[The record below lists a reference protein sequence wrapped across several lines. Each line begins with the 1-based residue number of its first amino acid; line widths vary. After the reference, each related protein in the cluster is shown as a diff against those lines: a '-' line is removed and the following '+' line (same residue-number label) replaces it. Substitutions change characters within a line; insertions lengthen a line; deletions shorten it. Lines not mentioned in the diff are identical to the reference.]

1 MALMVDG
8 ASLEETRERV
18 LAWFAEAGRD
28 LPWRATRD
36 PYRVLVAEVLA
47 QQTQAARAAAAWPRF
62 LERFP
67 DVATL
72 AAAAPAEVLRAW
84 QGLGYNRRALAL
96 HRTAQAVE
104 GRGGWPDTV
113 EGLAGLPGV
122 GPYTARAVACFAL
135 GRRVAPVDTNV
146 ARVLARSLA
155 GADPAQLSPAARQR
169 LADQAL
175 PPPAHGPAVAGAP
188 DPSGRAWTW
197 SSALM
202 DVGALHCRPRP
213 RCEGCPLAPSCRWR
227 ALGPAAPPPRP
238 RAQAPFATSDRRW
251 RGAWPAPP
259 TAWTGPPGPTPCRR
273 PPPTG
278 PPAGST
284 PSWAAWRPRA
294 WSPPAPM
301 AVCTCPVRERRGRG
315 AGRRPGWWRPTA
327 RTRPWSSRVPGPAG
341 GRCRGRCGARSGR
354 GPAPQGDRGP
364 GRRSRPGG
372 RPGRWLPPAA
382 RGRWWPR
389 TFAALARRPGPRP
402 AGRWSGGRPAR
413 PWSGRARHS
422 GRACRGGPGRRP
434 APAGRA
440 ARRPAPGRRRRPAA
454 FEGLR

>member
-104 GRGGWPDTV
+104 ERGGWPDTV

-155 GADPAQLSPAARQR
+155 GADPAQLTPAARQR

-175 PPPAHGPAVAGAP
+175 PPPAYGPAVAGAP

-251 RGAWPAPP
+251 RGAVVRALAGAPD
-259 TAWTGPPGPTPCRR
+259 GL
-273 PPPTG
+273 
-278 PPAGST
+278 
-284 PSWAAWRPRA
+284 
-294 WSPPAPM
+294 
-301 AVCTCPVRERRGRG
+301 
-315 AGRRPGWWRPTA
+315 
-327 RTRPWSSRVPGPAG
+327 
-341 GRCRGRCGARSGR
+341 
-354 GPAPQGDRGP
+354 DR
-364 GRRSRPGG
+364 
-372 RPGRWLPPAA
+372 
-382 RGRWWPR
+382 
-389 TFAALARRPGPRP
+389 AALADAVQAVAADRP
-402 AGRWSGGRPAR
+402 AGWFDTLLAR
-413 PWSGRARHS
+413 LEA
-422 GRACRGGPGRRP
+422 
-434 APAGRA
+434 
-440 ARRPAPGRRRRPAA
+440 
-454 FEGLR
+454 EGLVATGADGRLHLPG

>member
-1 MALMVDG
+1 MVDG

-104 GRGGWPDTV
+104 ERGGWPDTI
-113 EGLAGLPGV
+113 EGLAALPGV

-155 GADPAQLSPAARQR
+155 GADPAQLTPAARQR
-169 LADQAL
+169 LADEAL
-175 PPPAHGPAVAGAP
+175 PPPAHGSAVPGAP
-188 DPSGRAWTW
+188 DRSGSAWTW

-213 RCEGCPLAPSCRWR
+213 RCEGCPLAPSCHWR

-251 RGAWPAPP
+251 RGAVVRALAAAPD
-259 TAWTGPPGPTPCRR
+259 GL
-273 PPPTG
+273 
-278 PPAGST
+278 
-284 PSWAAWRPRA
+284 
-294 WSPPAPM
+294 
-301 AVCTCPVRERRGRG
+301 
-315 AGRRPGWWRPTA
+315 
-327 RTRPWSSRVPGPAG
+327 
-341 GRCRGRCGARSGR
+341 
-354 GPAPQGDRGP
+354 DR
-364 GRRSRPGG
+364 
-372 RPGRWLPPAA
+372 
-382 RGRWWPR
+382 
-389 TFAALARRPGPRP
+389 AALADAVQAAAADRP
-402 AGRWSGGRPAR
+402 AGWFDTLLARLEAEGMVATAADGRLRLPA
-413 PWSGRARHS
+413 
-422 GRACRGGPGRRP
+422 
-434 APAGRA
+434 
-440 ARRPAPGRRRRPAA
+440 
-454 FEGLR
+454 

>member
-8 ASLEETRERV
+8 ALLEETRERV

-96 HRTAQAVE
+96 HRTARAVQE
-104 GRGGWPDTV
+104 RGGWPDTV
-113 EGLAGLPGV
+113 EELAALPGI

-135 GRRVAPVDTNV
+135 EHRVAPVDTNV

-155 GADPAQLSPAARQR
+155 GADPAQLTPAARQR
-169 LADQAL
+169 LADLAMPEGQPWA
-175 PPPAHGPAVAGAP
+175 
-188 DPSGRAWTW
+188 W

-213 RCEGCPLAPSCRWR
+213 RCQGCPLAPSCRWR
-227 ALGPAAPPPRP
+227 ALGPDAPPPRP

-251 RGAWPAPP
+251 RGAVVRALAGAPD
-259 TAWTGPPGPTPCRR
+259 GL
-273 PPPTG
+273 
-278 PPAGST
+278 
-284 PSWAAWRPRA
+284 
-294 WSPPAPM
+294 
-301 AVCTCPVRERRGRG
+301 
-315 AGRRPGWWRPTA
+315 
-327 RTRPWSSRVPGPAG
+327 
-341 GRCRGRCGARSGR
+341 
-354 GPAPQGDRGP
+354 DR
-364 GRRSRPGG
+364 
-372 RPGRWLPPAA
+372 
-382 RGRWWPR
+382 
-389 TFAALARRPGPRP
+389 AALADAVQAAAADRP
-402 AGRWSGGRPAR
+402 AGWFEALLHRLEAEGMVATGADGRLRLPA
-413 PWSGRARHS
+413 
-422 GRACRGGPGRRP
+422 
-434 APAGRA
+434 
-440 ARRPAPGRRRRPAA
+440 
-454 FEGLR
+454 